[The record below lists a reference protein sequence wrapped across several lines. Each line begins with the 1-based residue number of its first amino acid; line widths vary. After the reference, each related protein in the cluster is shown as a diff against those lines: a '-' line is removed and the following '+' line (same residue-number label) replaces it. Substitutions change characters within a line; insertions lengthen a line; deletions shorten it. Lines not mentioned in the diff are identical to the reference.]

1 MQLLLQYI
9 SRLIVIFSN
18 ISSHLLPEYYT
29 QNFVCMMGTFKTI
42 VRVNILM
49 ISLLRDVTSFPRAH
63 SNPIMWHVR
72 IQKLKLK
79 IRKWAKYLIACIISQ
94 FSKARNTY
102 KHTIQSD
109 LLTTIRAFPY
119 INCTCTLKRINFI
132 TILLINWKGKNSG
145 YKCIIVKLNKY
156 CIPDN
161 ADMYIT

>member
-63 SNPIMWHVR
+63 SNPIMWHVW

-79 IRKWAKYLIACIISQ
+79 IRKWAKYLIAYIISQ

-102 KHTIQSD
+102 TLKHTIQSD
-109 LLTTIRAFPY
+109 LLTAIRASPY
-119 INCTCTLKRINFI
+119 ISCTCTWKSINFI

-145 YKCIIVKLNKY
+145 LYNRKTQKILHSW
-156 CIPDN
+156 
-161 ADMYIT
+161 